1 MEKTENV
8 PAIQKAVAT
17 LTNFKNKGM
26 TFARREDLE
35 SVSQQ
40 FQPLVTIVEFQ
51 GQDFT
56 DVGMGNMY
64 PGKSATNRIGDAAG
78 VSFIEG
84 VGGTREEGSMSSLK
98 VVKTE
103 GGYFQ
108 VEGHYI
114 VIGSAQGERLKP
126 DGTPRRSSV
135 CEYGFDV
142 VNRTNL
148 DIVNDQKK
156 AANERKLESELACR
170 GQLLTNQKF
179 AVQRART
186 GAELA
191 VIREL
196 VGMPTAFKKGQVA
209 EGCQMLFSQVIENNT
224 FKVAVLAEVMKTP
237 DGRAAVTQAL
247 FGQSRS
253 VFGPGGPQPAISVE
267 PVRQLTGGDGS
278 EIEPE
283 PAPAAQPIPHTVDP
297 QTGEMLQPP
306 PQAELS
312 PSKDDFSDD
321 IPWDSA
327 EEVLGKLK
335 RCLEIKKLHPHARF
349 EIEKILKVEK
359 PELKDLEA
367 LLARTVKWLTT
378 AKIDIP
384 WAGELPGLSGGVR

>member
-1 MEKTENV
+1 MENTENV
-8 PAIQKAVAT
+8 PAIQKAIAA
-17 LTNFKNKGM
+17 LTGFKNKGM

-40 FQPLVTIVEFQ
+40 YQPLVTIVEFQ

-64 PGKSATNRIGDAAG
+64 PGKSATNRIGDASG
-78 VSFIEG
+78 VSFLEG

-103 GGYFQ
+103 GGYYQ

-114 VIGSAQGERLKP
+114 VIGTAQGERLKP
-126 DGTPRRSSV
+126 DGTPRRSSL

-148 DIVNDQKK
+148 DIINDQKK
-156 AANERKLESELACR
+156 PANERKLETELACR

-179 AVQRART
+179 SIQRART
-186 GAELA
+186 GSELG

-224 FKVAVLAEVMKTP
+224 FKVAVLAEVMRTP
-237 DGRAAVTQAL
+237 DGRAAVVQAL
-247 FGQSRS
+247 FGQSRA
-253 VFGPGGPQPAISVE
+253 VFGPGGPQTAIASEPAH
-267 PVRQLTGGDGS
+267 QLTGGDGTPIGEEAS
-278 EIEPE
+278 
-283 PAPAAQPIPHTVDP
+283 AQPVARTVDP
-297 QTGEMLQPP
+297 ETQEVIQPEK
-306 PQAELS
+306 QLELATVA
-312 PSKDDFSDD
+312 KDDFLDD
-321 IPWDSA
+321 VPWDSP
-327 EEVLGKLK
+327 EETLGKLK
-335 RCLEIKKLHPHARF
+335 RCLEIKKLHTHARF

-359 PELKDLEA
+359 PDQKELEA
-367 LLARTVKWLTT
+367 LLNRTVIWLEK
-378 AKIDIP
+378 AKIALP
-384 WAGELPGLSGGVR
+384 WAGELPGISGGMK